1 MEKVGCG
8 ITADF
13 NKKSVKREILNLQK
27 KTGKLEELGR
37 KGIEAAEKEYSWE
50 RQEEK
55 LIKVYSDI
63 LKN

>member
-1 MEKVGCG
+1 
-8 ITADF
+8 
-13 NKKSVKREILNLQK
+13 LNLQK